1 MIRVGGRLHKAEV
14 LEEDEI
20 HPIVL
25 DPSHP
30 VTKLLIKD
38 FDHRLLHAGPDQ
50 VYFELRR
57 TYWILRGRQAVKKH
71 QRSVSN
77 GARSLLCLE
86 WLICPLHAYVYLNPL
101 SGLQELTASVPTT
114 FKSEDGTRN
123 VGALCSND

>member
-20 HPIVL
+20 LPIVL

-71 QRSVSN
+71 QRKCTKCVKWRQKPAVPRMADLPS
-77 GARSLLCLE
+77 ARLRL
-86 WLICPLHAYVYLNPL
+86 
-101 SGLQELTASVPTT
+101 
-114 FKSEDGTRN
+114 FKSPFWTTGVD
-123 VGALCSND
+123 CFSSYHI